1 MDPAALIGLVLAFSA
16 ILVSNVLEGGNP
28 LHLLAPAA
36 LILIFVGSMSV
47 SLASSTLPATIG
59 AIKWMIYA
67 LTAKKV
73 DLEAAVE
80 PLVKLAEKAR
90 REGLLA
96 LEAEIETIDDEFMK
110 RGLQLAVDGTDP
122 DDLYEILTAEVRSKK
137 AAAKKGASFWSDAG
151 AYSPTIGII
160 GTCMGLIHALGNLN
174 QPEKLGEMIAAA
186 FLATLWGITS
196 ANVMFLPW
204 GKRINACV
212 ALETNR
218 MEIVIDGVLAI
229 QAGAN
234 PRVVATK
241 LRSKIVA
248 DAPRS
253 AAAKEAA

>member
-1 MDPAALIGLVLAFSA
+1 VDPAAILGLVLAFSA
-16 ILVSNVLEGGNP
+16 IMASNVLEGGNP
-28 LHLLAPAA
+28 VHLFEPAA
-36 LILIFVGSMSV
+36 LILIFAGSMSV
-47 SLASSTLPATIG
+47 SMASGTLSGTIG

-73 DLEAAVE
+73 DLEGAVE

-96 LEAEIETIDDEFMK
+96 LEAEIETIQDDFMK

-122 DDLYEILTAEVRSKK
+122 DDLYDILAAEVKSRK

-151 AYSPTIGII
+151 AYAPTIGII
-160 GTCMGLIHALGNLN
+160 GTCMGLIHALGNLA
-174 QPEKLGEMIAAA
+174 QPEKLGGMIAAA

-204 GKRINACV
+204 GKRITACV
-212 ALETNR
+212 ALEANR
-218 MEIVIDGVLAI
+218 MEIIIDGVLAI

-241 LRSKIVA
+241 LRSKIVS
-248 DAPRS
+248 DTPAP
-253 AAAKEAA
+253 ATAKEAA